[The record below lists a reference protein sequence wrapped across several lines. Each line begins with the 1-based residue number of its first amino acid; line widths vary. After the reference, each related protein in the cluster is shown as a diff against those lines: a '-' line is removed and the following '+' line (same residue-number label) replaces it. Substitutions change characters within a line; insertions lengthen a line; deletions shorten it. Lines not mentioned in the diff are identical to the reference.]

1 MSEPDLRTKGTGN
14 LGAENAKNVLE
25 INADLV
31 VMADDVTK
39 GDAASAVVG
48 ALAGPTGAHH
58 TGYGIL
64 ELLAF

>member
-1 MSEPDLRTKGTGN
+1 MSEPDFRTKGTGN
-14 LGAENAKNVLE
+14 LGAENAKNVLG